1 MFKNSLEVFNS
12 IREDRFKGQS
22 LTDIAKHYKTTGDS
36 KERESCI
43 AEIVV
48 RMSPVIN
55 NAIYKYPIVESASIV
70 SGSLTALMYALKKY
84 DIESNKRFEMFYKG
98 TLHSTYMRLLK
109 ETTYQKNKVMHNY
122 ISTEHMKEEH
132 GIEYSNISGFNDNIN
147 LDRLINAPYVDRFDN
162 TERDMYE
169 KYLTG
174 EIRSIQEYIDSKKD
188 MGEIITYAQAYK
200 AFKHLRNKIDI
211 DYVKSPH
218 L

>member
-1 MFKNSLEVFNS
+1 MLKNSLEVFNS

-22 LTDIAKHYKTTGDS
+22 LTDIAKHYKTTEDS

-55 NAIYKYPIVESASIV
+55 NAIYKYPILESDSIV

-84 DIESNKRFEMFYKG
+84 DVESNKRFEMFYRG

-109 ETTYQKNKVMHNY
+109 ETTYQKNKAMYNY
-122 ISTEHMKEEH
+122 ISTDYMREEH
-132 GIEYSNISGFNDNIN
+132 GIEYSDVSEFNDNIT

-162 TERDMYE
+162 IERDMYE
-169 KYLTG
+169 KYLSG
-174 EIRSIQEYIDSKKD
+174 EIKSIQGYVDSKKD
-188 MGEIITYAQAYK
+188 IGEIITYAQAYK
-200 AFKHLRNKIDI
+200 AFKNLRDKIDI